1 MANTSF
7 SFTSPPP
14 LHAPFPCA
22 CRERL
27 AEFVESEAEL
37 SGDDVGSDR
46 DEEDLLYGDEYEEED
61 GLVGEELGGVTEKE
75 LWDQA
80 NKAHM

>member
-1 MANTSF
+1 M
-7 SFTSPPP
+7 
-14 LHAPFPCA
+14 HPFPCTHN
-22 CRERL
+22 RERL